1 MVDPAVGC
9 FCGYQL
15 NGRAETSTGWKPI
28 RLLWWR
34 LLQYMILSVMIL
46 DFNLISLI
54 DMGMGG
60 VGEEGGRGV
69 YGCNGWW
76 GGGWNKNFGSFAT
89 PNYIQNSKTYMD
101 CMNWKLM

>member
-46 DFNLISLI
+46 DFNFVSYDFGSLI
-54 DMGMGG
+54 DKGM
-60 VGEEGGRGV
+60 GV

-76 GGGWNKNFGSFAT
+76 GGGWNTEKL
-89 PNYIQNSKTYMD
+89 
-101 CMNWKLM
+101 WKFCYPKLYTKQ